1 MKRNFIVLGC
11 AGMLAFG
18 LSFSAFAG
26 SAPDVDSDGVPDA
39 YDNCKSTANGPLLP
53 VGAGCEQE
61 DGNLDGY
68 GNACDAD
75 ISNNGIVDLPDL
87 SAVLTNLGS
96 TSAAAVDLS
105 CNGIVDLPDLS
116 SVLTKLGQVPG
127 PTDLTCAGTPP
138 CFAQ

>member
-18 LSFSAFAG
+18 LSFGAFAG

-39 YDNCKSTANGPLLP
+39 YDNCKTAANGPLLP
-53 VGAGCEQE
+53 VGSGCEQE

-75 ISNNGIVDLPDL
+75 ISNNGTIDLPDLGALLGVYGTANPTADLNCNGTVDLPDL
-87 SAVLTNLGS
+87 GALLGAYGGS
-96 TSAAAVDLS
+96 
-105 CNGIVDLPDLS
+105 
-116 SVLTKLGQVPG
+116 PG
-127 PTDLTCAGTPP
+127 PTDLACAGTPP
-138 CFAQ
+138 CYAQ

>member
-53 VGAGCEQE
+53 EIAQNFVGDVAAG
-61 DGNLDGY
+61 GH
-68 GNACDAD
+68 
-75 ISNNGIVDLPDL
+75 
-87 SAVLTNLGS
+87 VLT
-96 TSAAAVDLS
+96 TF
-105 CNGIVDLPDLS
+105 S
-116 SVLTKLGQVPG
+116 SLIG
-127 PTDLTCAGTPP
+127 
-138 CFAQ
+138 